1 MTTADYIKATAAD
14 RGITLTQDQMTF
26 AILDMDSAVFN
37 HYMRVNSW
45 IAAGIEY
52 EESAAV
58 CDYAAKA
65 KAAIRQAINS

>member
-14 RGITLTQDQMTF
+14 RGVTLTQDQMTF
-26 AILDMDSAVFN
+26 AILDMESAVSN
-37 HYMRVNSW
+37 HFMRVNSW
-45 IAAGIEY
+45 IAAGIEF

-65 KAAIRQAINS
+65 KSAIRQAVNS